1 MLKVLLLALLP
12 MHVWTYNILLIP
24 FPGKSHVF
32 QFARIAEGLVD
43 RGHKVALFIGE
54 HFPLDLPELRNRTE
68 ISVVRYR
75 DTTDGVYIDYDAN
88 DEHVT
93 KSSIESDINIYQQ
106 LAIISNV

>member
-1 MLKVLLLALLP
+1 MP
-12 MHVWTYNILLIP
+12 S
-24 FPGKSHVF
+24 PGKSHVF

-68 ISVVRYR
+68 MIVVRYR
-75 DTTDGVYIDYDAN
+75 DTTDGVYADYDAN
-88 DEHVT
+88 EEQAT
-93 KSSIESDINIYQQ
+93 KSSIESGININQQ